1 MLVIR
6 QVWAVYF
13 SPTGTTKKVVSVM
26 AEALG
31 KGLGCA
37 VQHRDFTAIQSRQMP
52 MTFTSDDL
60 VVFGVPVYAG
70 RVPNILLPY
79 LNTLQGNDAV
89 AIPVVMFGNRSYD
102 EALKELRN
110 LLLAQGFYTVAAGAF
125 VGEHSF
131 STVLGHGRPDN
142 ADLALVC
149 SFADRVKEKLRTSD
163 SMQPVMLR
171 EEGPVRSYYQPLDQK
186 GAHIDIR
193 NVRPKVN
200 SDCDNCGLCVALCP
214 MGAIVPTDVSRYINI
229 CIKCGACIKGCP
241 KGARYYDDP
250 GYLYHKLDLEQTYS
264 RRAEPEWFL

>member
-1 MLVIR
+1 MEIR

-13 SPTGTTKKVVSVM
+13 SPTGTTKKVVSAM

-31 KGLGCA
+31 AELGCT
-37 VQHRDFTAIQSRQMP
+37 VQHRDFTVVQNRQEP
-52 MTFTSDDL
+52 MSFAPDDL

-89 AIPVVMFGNRSYD
+89 AIPVVVFGNRSYD

-131 STVLGHGRPDN
+131 SRVLARGRPDK
-142 ADLALVC
+142 ADMELVR
-149 SFADRVKEKLRTSD
+149 SFADCVKEKLRMSD
-163 SMQPVMLR
+163 DIQPVTLR
-171 EEGPVRSYYQPLDQK
+171 DEGPVRPYYQPLDEE

-193 NVRPKVN
+193 KVRPKVN
-200 SDCDNCGLCVALCP
+200 SDCNNCGLCVRLCP
-214 MGAIVPTDVSRYINI
+214 MGAIEPKDVRRYINI

-250 GYLYHKLDLEQTYS
+250 GYLYHKLDLEQTYF